1 MSDLVR
7 SGPML
12 RPRHRAAHLVN
23 QILSIKRC
31 SRHCSCPSARCVTF
45 SVAAES
51 LRASPSLMEASPPD
65 GVYRPLRGGGENQT
79 DGDAIPA
86 VYQEQGNA
94 SRLDTND

>member
-1 MSDLVR
+1 
-7 SGPML
+7 
-12 RPRHRAAHLVN
+12 
-23 QILSIKRC
+23 
-31 SRHCSCPSARCVTF
+31 
-45 SVAAES
+45 
-51 LRASPSLMEASPPD
+51 MEASPPD